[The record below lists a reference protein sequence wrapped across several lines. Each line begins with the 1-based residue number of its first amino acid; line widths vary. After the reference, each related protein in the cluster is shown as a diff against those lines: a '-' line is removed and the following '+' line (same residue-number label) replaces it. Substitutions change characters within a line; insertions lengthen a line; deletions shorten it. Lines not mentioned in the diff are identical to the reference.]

1 MKKQLFAGLIAT
13 VAAFAALLLM
23 PFYHIFGAA
32 VIALAAVAMGALHF
46 I

>member
-1 MKKQLFAGLIAT
+1 MKKQILAGI
-13 VAAFAALLLM
+13 VAAVAALAALILV
-23 PFYHIFGAA
+23 PFCATFGAA

>member
-1 MKKQLFAGLIAT
+1 MKKQLYAGI
-13 VAAFAALLLM
+13 VAAVAALAALILV
-23 PFYHIFGAA
+23 PFFTTCGAA